1 MLSSIALASS
11 RSFGCPLRLALADGT
26 NVFAGSQNPVFPSGQ
41 FSVTDTDTKVAWT
54 TLTERFTTVKDL
66 GNIAVAGLTAADL
79 VAQLSGLVG
88 AQNETIYTAQGVTG
102 KQSFDLV
109 VVPEPGTLTLLGLAG
124 AGLLARRRRR

>member
-1 MLSSIALASS
+1 
-11 RSFGCPLRLALADGT
+11 LADGT
-26 NVFAGSQNPVFPSGQ
+26 NVFAGSQAPVFPSGQ

-79 VAQLSGLVG
+79 IAQLSGLVG

-109 VVPEPGTLTLLGLAG
+109 VVPEPGTIGVLALAG
-124 AGLLARRRRR
+124 MGLLARRRRRA